1 MGYRLIL
8 DLEIPDGLKVLEAI
22 SDAVQYIRSVDIN
35 QARFNFNGLVIYVR
49 QSTVPDENT
58 LDRISQANYIG
69 SKEIY
74 L

>member
-8 DLEIPDGLKVLEAI
+8 DLKIPNGLQISEAI
-22 SDAVQYIRSVDIN
+22 SDAVHYIRSVDIN

-49 QSTVPDENT
+49 QNTVPDEKT
-58 LDRISQANYIG
+58 LAKVSQANYIG